1 MIPTTGEE
9 HKAAPAP
16 AASDPSYDPREIYRS
31 IFGEKMRGRG
41 QKWPHIDV
49 AKMRAVNPDFVGWV
63 YMPLSPL
70 NYPVVKD
77 RPDNYY
83 LTHNFSGEPS
93 IHGTIT
99 LDVRLGGRLSA
110 YSTFFYGHHMKDWSM
125 FQSVVEL
132 ANPPFL
138 KEHPIIYLL
147 MDGCYF
153 EARIFAGV
161 CYWSREARKLAERA
175 TFRDREDY
183 AGWLSEIRANSVI
196 DADVPVT
203 QEDRVAGFCTCAY
216 PAEKNFDRFAA
227 YGVLREFEPETI
239 GRNRRE

>member
-1 MIPTTGEE
+1 MISTTSEE
-9 HKAAPAP
+9 HKAAPAL
-16 AASDPSYDPREIYRS
+16 ATSDHRYDPREIYRS

-49 AKMRAVNPDFVGWV
+49 AEMRAVNPDFVGWI

-77 RPDNYY
+77 RRDNYY

-93 IHGTIT
+93 IHGAIS

-125 FQSVVEL
+125 FQSIVEL

-138 KEHPIIYLL
+138 KEHPSIYLL
-147 MDGCYF
+147 MEGRYF

-161 CYWSREARKLAERA
+161 CYWSREAKKLAERA
-175 TFRDREDY
+175 RFRSRGDY

-203 QEDRVAGFCTCAY
+203 PEDRVAGFCTCAY
-216 PAEKNFDRFAA
+216 PAEKTFDQFAA
-227 YGVLREFEPETI
+227 YGVLREIEPTACFGP
-239 GRNRRE
+239 GR